1 MGTRRVPREER
12 GNRESSE
19 VPRSHMPKRRV
30 VFPNRRG
37 QDSSSH
43 CHASPSPFSQ
53 RQPRQVTPRTFCQS
67 SPFVSTSFEFKFEFV
82 AYRFISLCFFFFL
95 QQLLLKSIPSCFE
108 LKCRAYSLL
117 SQCYHLV
124 GAIPP
129 QKQVLHKGLEL
140 AASVGYEYVFYFLDL
155 TLEFF
160 NFRSWLSSN
169 KIQL

>member
-1 MGTRRVPREER
+1 MGTRGVPREER

-43 CHASPSPFSQ
+43 RHASPPAFSQ
-53 RQPRQVTPRTFCQS
+53 RQPRQVTPRTFRQFLS
-67 SPFVSTSFEFKFEFV
+67 ILRFYFLKFKFKILT
-82 AYRFISLCFFFFL
+82 YCFLFLSFL
-95 QQLLLKSIPSCFE
+95 QQLLLKSIPFCFE